1 MLVQLARNVKIL
13 TKWLKQTKLLLTID
27 KKYLERAPYWRPLF
41 LKGFMFTV
49 RLGKT
54 KIIFKNKKK
63 YQSSLALDF
72 LEESKM
78 LYNMDK
84 KLEIMKKLS
93 K

>member
-1 MLVQLARNVKIL
+1 
-13 TKWLKQTKLLLTID
+13 
-27 KKYLERAPYWRPLF
+27 
-41 LKGFMFTV
+41 MFTV